1 MNADVKGALNQI
13 DKSWKAFTVKGYN
26 LTKPAV
32 KRILEYAL
40 AKGYDHTGQISDA
53 EIDHLL
59 NKGTTIEQ
67 WERYYVESKEFEERM
82 QAKKPVKPEVC
93 DKCEQ
98 PQDHPELMCECS
110 FLMKQY
116 ERNLSEWQMAR
127 SCDAPNKPGYYRAN
141 ND

>member
-13 DKSWKAFTVKGYN
+13 DKSWKAFTHEGYN

-40 AKGYDHTGQISDA
+40 AKGYEHTGQIRDS

-67 WERYYVESKEFEERM
+67 WERYYEESAAHEKRCKECKPQKEDMDFVHPDNGSFMEEKFNK
-82 QAKKPVKPEVC
+82 A
-93 DKCEQ
+93 
-98 PQDHPELMCECS
+98 
-110 FLMKQY
+110 Y
-116 ERNLSEWQMAR
+116 SEWQMMW